1 MNLPKEEERCSDGRR
16 GAAGDGG
23 LCQAVRIPL
32 GAGSGRCARQ
42 GERRWGEQRWRERA
56 PSIGS
61 PVSGVRKIWLRSDI
75 RPISFKLPPT
85 TKRLTRKTRPPT
97 RPTHTRSALRAKAV
111 HPPQEETS
119 RGIGFRKLVQA
130 LNSGYPVPLRT
141 SPELPVMGLAE
152 YPGRFAPFPLSGGL
166 EPAAGGLKQSPPAGT
181 RPQNGS
187 N

>member
-1 MNLPKEEERCSDGRR
+1 MNLPKKGGALFRRAPWRRRGWRALSGRSHPTGRR
-16 GAAGDGG
+16 VRQVRAAGRADVIHRQSDQRSPRN
-23 LCQAVRIPL
+23 LAAIRYKTHQLQA
-32 GAGSGRCARQ
+32 
-42 GERRWGEQRWRERA
+42 
-56 PSIGS
+56 
-61 PVSGVRKIWLRSDI
+61 
-75 RPISFKLPPT
+75 PPNN
-85 TKRLTRKTRPPT
+85 KTPDTQNTPAHKT
-97 RPTHTRSALRAKAV
+97 DTHTRSTLRAKAV
-111 HPPQEETS
+111 HPPQQETS

-181 RPQNGS
+181 RPQNIS